1 MFSWGG
7 TRAFFNKS
15 ISKNFLSIIRPDN
28 VAKIHFFAVAILK
41 KWFSIY
47 LHGIMLINKCLNV
60 KGSSIRVAILDELCR
75 IRMNMK
81 SNIGY
86 VPTRSG
92 DLPSEALA

>member
-1 MFSWGG
+1 
-7 TRAFFNKS
+7 
-15 ISKNFLSIIRPDN
+15 
-28 VAKIHFFAVAILK
+28 
-41 KWFSIY
+41 
-47 LHGIMLINKCLNV
+47 MLINKCLNV

-92 DLPSEALA
+92 DLPSEALEKGQPCLQPRPIGVSVVLPCLVSTIREQSLSMSAMRVTISAGTPW